1 LVTGRILQFDERQGH
16 GEDTEFVP
24 LLPAMTGDRGC
35 SALTARLIEPGST
48 PVDMSAPTTAAPT
61 SAEEDGLCDVLAEAK
76 SEHKI
81 TALLR
86 GSLADPIR
94 GQVIRTRQ
102 STVDVE
108 RHAPAGG

>member
-1 LVTGRILQFDERQGH
+1 M
-16 GEDTEFVP
+16 
-24 LLPAMTGDRGC
+24 AGDRGC
-35 SALTARLIEPGST
+35 KALTARLTGPGST
-48 PVDMSAPTTAAPT
+48 PVDLPAPTTAAPT

-76 SEHKI
+76 FEHQI

-86 GSLADPIR
+86 GSLADPTR

-108 RHAPAGG
+108 RHTPVGG

>member
-16 GEDTEFVP
+16 GEDTELVP
-24 LLPAMTGDRGC
+24 LLPAMAGDRGC
-35 SALTARLIEPGST
+35 NALTARLIEPGST
-48 PVDMSAPTTAAPT
+48 PVDMSAPAAPT

-86 GSLADPIR
+86 GFLADPTR

-102 STVDVE
+102 STADVE
-108 RHAPAGG
+108 RQAPAGD